1 MPGPNN
7 LTSVAPKISNAE
19 SIKLQ
24 KKTMMEQKEQL
35 KKQEKDSFE
44 FVIASMKYSNP
55 LDGKAMKPEK
65 IMDFAL
71 ATQNAAAL
79 MRRQEMEFS
88 LFEMSMQNNATN
100 TISLVGRSV
109 RVEGDKVAFEDKPV
123 HFAYEVPKGDLKECT
138 IMILNSNND
147 PVVTLK
153 GELKEGMHRFEWD
166 GLDKNKQ
173 KVAKGEYSLLI
184 NGSNKPSE
192 LHALKTFVY
201 APIQE
206 VEPRDGETFMYV
218 KMLGKGIQKLP
229 FEGDGSMSFISDTS
243 NNTIA
248 IAA

>member
-7 LTSVAPKISNAE
+7 LTNVAPKLSKAE
-19 SIKLQ
+19 SVELH
-24 KKTMMEQKEQL
+24 KKNMMERREQL
-35 KKQEKDSFE
+35 KKQEKDTFQMMIKSME
-44 FVIASMKYSNP
+44 FSNP
-55 LDGKAMKPEK
+55 LDGKAVKPQEIMKL
-65 IMDFAL
+65 AL
-71 ATQNAAAL
+71 STQEAETL

-100 TISLVGRSV
+100 TISLVGKSV

-138 IMILNSNND
+138 IMILNNNND
-147 PVVTLK
+147 PVATLK

-166 GLDKNKQ
+166 GLNKDKQ

-192 LHALKTFVY
+192 LRALKTFVY

-206 VEPRDGETFMYV
+206 IEPRDGETFMYV
-218 KMLGKGIQKLP
+218 KMIGKGIQKLP

-243 NNTIA
+243 NNTIE